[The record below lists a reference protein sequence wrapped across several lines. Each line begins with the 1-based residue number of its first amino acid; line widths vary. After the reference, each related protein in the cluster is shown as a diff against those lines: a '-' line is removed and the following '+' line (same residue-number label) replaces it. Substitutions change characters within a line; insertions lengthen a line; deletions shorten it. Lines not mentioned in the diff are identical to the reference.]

1 MRAWRVEDF
10 GIAPNWLGSI
20 SSKTTGRTPLLTRT
34 EPELGRRVWYAWWW
48 WSHVFQVFH
57 QWWNVSILPRPRKLM
72 LGEWRVKNIA
82 DRGSWK
88 ASIFPK
94 GQLLIPSGPPAFLG
108 FSSKRTLKTSDRLI
122 VKISEFLEN
131 GGRHASGLETCIGSR
146 RAVLIIFA
154 VSRLERT
161 AIPSRWRYE
170 QMSSPPVAWAIPAI
184 ITTSFHHWLGSVVLR

>member
-1 MRAWRVEDF
+1 
-10 GIAPNWLGSI
+10 
-20 SSKTTGRTPLLTRT
+20 
-34 EPELGRRVWYAWWW
+34 
-48 WSHVFQVFH
+48 
-57 QWWNVSILPRPRKLM
+57 M

-161 AIPSRWRYE
+161 AIPSRWRYDWANVFAT
-170 QMSSPPVAWAIPAI
+170 SSLSHTRYHHDLIPPLAGFGGLKIGDFGCIVLSVTQLPLTISDVTKVSKTLS
-184 ITTSFHHWLGSVVLR
+184 ITLRICLWTRLNKSFKLRRHPRSVIYVKFNGLERHDDV